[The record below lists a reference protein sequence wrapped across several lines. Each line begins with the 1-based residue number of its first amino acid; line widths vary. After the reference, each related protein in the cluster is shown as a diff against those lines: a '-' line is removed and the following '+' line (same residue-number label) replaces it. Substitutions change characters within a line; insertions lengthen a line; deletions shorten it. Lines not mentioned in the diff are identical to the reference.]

1 MILLTLTFNINKIR
15 EDNMKKSLAKR
26 ALVLATLIAVVF
38 MFSIAYAEDTS
49 KTKPV
54 ADQGATLNQLE
65 NAVDKKMECT
75 NAPEPK
81 GFTPEAASVITDNN
95 GVHNPIIIAGSS
107 TKGRDGAACYS
118 GSECKS
124 GVCEG
129 GSCCTAHGSSCDSN
143 SHCCGHQSCS
153 NGTCP

>member
-1 MILLTLTFNINKIR
+1 
-15 EDNMKKSLAKR
+15 MKKSLAKR
-26 ALVLATLIAVVF
+26 SLVLVTVIAVVC
-38 MFSIAYAEDTS
+38 MFSIAYAGDTS
-49 KTKPV
+49 KTKAV
-54 ADQGATLNQLE
+54 AEEGAALNQLE
-65 NAVDKKMECT
+65 NTAGIKMECT

-107 TKGRDGAACYS
+107 TKGRDGAACS
-118 GSECKS
+118 SNDECKS
-124 GVCEG
+124 DVCEG
-129 GSCCTAHGSSCDSN
+129 GSCCTAHGASCDSA